1 MPEIEGQHIYDVEC
15 VKEVDRVMTW
25 ELSETI
31 AAFIMEPIITGGG
44 ILMPPQ
50 DYMKAV
56 HETCQK
62 HGALLISDEVIC
74 GFGRT
79 GKAFGFMNY
88 DVKPDIITM
97 AKGITS
103 AYLPLSATAVK
114 KKYMRLLKVKEN
126 MNSSAILI
134 HLVEIQQLVH

>member
-1 MPEIEGQHIYDVEC
+1 
-15 VKEVDRVMTW
+15 
-25 ELSETI
+25 
-31 AAFIMEPIITGGG
+31 
-44 ILMPPQ
+44 MPPQ
-50 DYMKAV
+50 DYMKVV

-114 KKYMRLLKVKEN
+114 KKYMKHLKGRES
-126 MNSSAILI
+126 MNSSDILI

>member
-1 MPEIEGQHIYDVEC
+1 MLKKVNHIVINLCHVTVGITGIQWRQWQRRDKRSVDINMSRLLQVLHVTPPDCYRMPEIEGQHIYDVEC

-56 HETCQK
+56 HETCQNTVPC
-62 HGALLISDEVIC
+62 LLVM
-74 GFGRT
+74 
-79 GKAFGFMNY
+79 K
-88 DVKPDIITM
+88 
-97 AKGITS
+97 
-103 AYLPLSATAVK
+103 
-114 KKYMRLLKVKEN
+114 
-126 MNSSAILI
+126 
-134 HLVEIQQLVH
+134 